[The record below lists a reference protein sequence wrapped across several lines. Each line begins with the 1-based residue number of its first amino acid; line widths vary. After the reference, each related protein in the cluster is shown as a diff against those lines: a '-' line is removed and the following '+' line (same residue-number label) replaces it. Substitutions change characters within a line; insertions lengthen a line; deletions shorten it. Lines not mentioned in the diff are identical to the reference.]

1 MTMVTNASPRA
12 GAKPNRQQRRQAARL
27 AKKGRRGNGAA
38 APTDATLQEAVKLHK
53 AGHPHEALQ
62 LYRKVLAVRPDQF
75 DALNL
80 GGVANCELGHIG
92 EAVKLLQAAVRLEP
106 SYAEAHNNLGNA
118 LKAADRLDEAAA
130 AYRRA
135 IGVKPGY
142 AEPHYNLGILL
153 QKSSDTAGAM
163 AAYRR
168 ATEINPNFAEAH
180 NSLGA
185 MLQEFGE
192 LDDAIAACRRAIE
205 IRPDYTTAHSNLGA
219 ALLRG
224 GHSDEALAHCH
235 HALRLDPNDVS
246 AHNNLGMVLKDMGR
260 LDEAIEAYR
269 NALTLKPSFSEAHSN
284 LIFTMNFHSRFTA
297 ESILAESRHWDEIH
311 ALPHAIRARPHANTP
326 DPERR
331 LRIGYVSPD
340 FRCHS
345 VSYFIESL
353 LAAHDRNAVEV
364 FCYAEVARPDEVTTR
379 LRALADGWRWTFGT
393 SDEALAEHIREDGI
407 DILIDLAGHTS
418 SNRLLT
424 FAQRPAPVQATWL
437 GYPNTTGLTA
447 MDYRLTDAIVDP
459 EGTADAVHSEKLVR
473 LPKSFLCYVPPA
485 DAPEIAD
492 LPAAANGYITFG
504 SFNNLAKVTPDVV
517 EVWATILHHTP
528 GSRILLKSRLFA
540 QHELRKRYK
549 EMFVAHGVD
558 IECIELVPD
567 IPSVSGHLAAYAG
580 VDIGLD
586 PFPYNG
592 TTTTCEALWMGVPM
606 ITLSGD
612 RHAARVGL
620 GLLTSMGMPELAAAT
635 QEAYI
640 RTAVDLAG
648 DLDRLLALRESL
660 RTRMRNSPLCD
671 AKAFAHDIEAAYRD
685 MWRPWCARSLEL
697 RPGDNEGRIQL
708 SDFLQKIE
716 NRPAPSPEKTSLS
729 LGPGIEIQNL
739 KFHSGGKVLIGV
751 CQQGKYFA
759 KIELIHNPNKSNSIE
774 QEANIMARLNER
786 GCVSAP
792 KVHLYG
798 TIGAEDLLPCLGE
811 EQRAFLRSVP
821 NDTFPFIVEEY
832 LPLGTSLNP
841 ADMILS
847 LIEQKNLGVYHGD
860 LKPDNLRVDE
870 KAGIC
875 YFIDY
880 DQAEFLDDDVIN
892 MDNISFLK
900 WCDERAK
907 EKYDFSS
914 FLQYFPSLSV
924 NNNFMKYFRNRS
936 FNIGATTIYSRQQ
949 TTLAACGIYHT
960 LQKESIHSDGERD
973 IGDRR
978 SLLDTV
984 AFAPGERILDVG
996 CNAGLVSMYL
1006 HDRNC
1011 RVTGIDLDQS
1021 IIYGARFVAN
1031 ILGKDIRYQC
1041 VDLDKG
1047 EIPGEFDTV
1056 ILFSVLH
1063 HTRNVARNAERIA
1076 GICQRILIEC
1086 RLRENG
1092 AKPEDGIW
1100 KVTSAWQY
1108 DHVDDLIAMLE
1119 DLFPGF
1125 KLVKN
1130 HGKADRE
1137 RYLLEFAK
1145 Q

>member
-1 MTMVTNASPRA
+1 MTMVTNTSAKA
-12 GAKPNRQQRRQAARL
+12 GAKPSRQQRRHAARL

-38 APTDATLQEAVKLHK
+38 APTNAALQEAVKLHK

-62 LYRKVLAVRPDQF
+62 LYRKILAVRPDQV

-80 GGVANCELGHIG
+80 GGVANLELNHIG
-92 EAVKLLQAAVRLEP
+92 EAVKLLQVAVRLQP

-118 LKAADRLDEAAA
+118 LQAAGRLDEAAA

-135 IGVKPGY
+135 IGIKPDY
-142 AEPHYNLGILL
+142 AEAHYNLGILL
-153 QKSSDTAGAM
+153 QKSSDSSDAM

-168 ATEINPNFAEAH
+168 AIEINPNLAEAH
-180 NSLGA
+180 ASLGA
-185 MLQEFGE
+185 MLLDFGE
-192 LDDAIAACRRAIE
+192 LDDAIAACRRSIE
-205 IRPDYTTAHSNLGA
+205 IKPDYAAAHRNLSA
-219 ALLRG
+219 ALCR
-224 GHSDEALAHCH
+224 DCKFEEALAHNH
-235 HALRLDPNDVS
+235 YALRLDPND
-246 AHNNLGMVLKDMGR
+246 ADTHNYLGGILKNVGR
-260 LDEAIEAYR
+260 LEESVEAYR
-269 NALTLKPSFSEAHSN
+269 NALTLRPSFSGAHSN
-284 LIFTMNFHSRFTA
+284 LLLTMNYDSGFTA

-311 ALPHAIRARPHANTP
+311 ALPHAVRARPHANTR

-364 FCYAEVARPDEVTTR
+364 FCYAEVARPDEVTER
-379 LRALADGWRWTFGT
+379 LRALADGWHWTLGM
-393 SDEALAEHIREDGI
+393 SDEALAERIREDGI
-407 DILIDLAGHTS
+407 DILIDLAGHTA

-459 EGTADAVHSEKLVR
+459 EGAADAVHSETLVR
-473 LPKSFLCYVPPA
+473 LPKSFLCYVPPT

-492 LPAAANGYITFG
+492 LPAAENGHITFG

-517 EVWATILHHTP
+517 EVWATILHQTP

-549 EMFVAHGVD
+549 DMFVANGVD
-558 IECIELVPD
+558 IERVQLVPG
-567 IPSVSGHLAAYAG
+567 ISSVSGHLSAYAG

-606 ITLSGD
+606 IALCGD

-620 GLLTSMGMPELAAAT
+620 GLLTSMGMPELAAET
-635 QEAYI
+635 KEAYVK
-640 RTAVDLAG
+640 TAVDLAG
-648 DLDRLLALRESL
+648 DLDRLLALRRNL

-671 AKAFAHDIEAAYRD
+671 AKAFTHDMEAAYRD
-685 MWRPWCARSLEL
+685 MWRRWCARSLEL
-697 RPGDNEGRIQL
+697 RPDDDDGRIQL
-708 SDFLQKIE
+708 GDMQQKIE
-716 NRPAPSPEKTSLS
+716 NRLAPSPQKTSLN

-739 KFHSGGKVLIGV
+739 KFHSGGMLLIGV
-751 CQQGKYFA
+751 CRQGKYFA
-759 KIELIHNPNKSNSIE
+759 KIELIHHPNKSNSLE
-774 QEANIMARLNER
+774 QEANIVAHLNER

-870 KAGIC
+870 TAGIC

-892 MDNISFLK
+892 FYNISFL
-900 WCDERAK
+900 
-907 EKYDFSS
+907 
-914 FLQYFPSLSV
+914 
-924 NNNFMKYFRNRS
+924 
-936 FNIGATTIYSRQQ
+936 
-949 TTLAACGIYHT
+949 
-960 LQKESIHSDGERD
+960 
-973 IGDRR
+973 
-978 SLLDTV
+978 
-984 AFAPGERILDVG
+984 
-996 CNAGLVSMYL
+996 
-1006 HDRNC
+1006 
-1011 RVTGIDLDQS
+1011 
-1021 IIYGARFVAN
+1021 
-1031 ILGKDIRYQC
+1031 
-1041 VDLDKG
+1041 
-1047 EIPGEFDTV
+1047 
-1056 ILFSVLH
+1056 
-1063 HTRNVARNAERIA
+1063 
-1076 GICQRILIEC
+1076 
-1086 RLRENG
+1086 
-1092 AKPEDGIW
+1092 
-1100 KVTSAWQY
+1100 
-1108 DHVDDLIAMLE
+1108 
-1119 DLFPGF
+1119 
-1125 KLVKN
+1125 
-1130 HGKADRE
+1130 
-1137 RYLLEFAK
+1137 
-1145 Q
+1145 